1 MKRYVKDNDNL
12 PKKTTTSDAISSN
25 SQTPKLKPKRRVR
38 TVKPS
43 NSNYHLNSGG
53 KSLSL
58 LT

>member
-1 MKRYVKDNDNL
+1 MKRYMKDNDNV
-12 PKKTTTSDAISSN
+12 PRKTTNTDAISSN

-38 TVKPS
+38 QTKPS
-43 NSNYHLNSGG
+43 NSNYDINSGG